1 MRKILVADDESTLR
15 MLIVDSI
22 EDLGFRVDEASD
34 GKEALEKIENN
45 DYDLIILDYMMP
57 NMTGV
62 EVLDC
67 LTDEKKKE
75 AIILM
80 LTAKTQEKDQQ
91 VALESG
97 VDYFMA
103 KPFSPIKLYSLV
115 EEILND

>member
-1 MRKILVADDESTLR
+1 MKKILVADDESILR

-22 EDLGFRVDEASD
+22 EDLGFQVDEAND
-34 GKEALEKIENN
+34 GKEALGKIQNN
-45 DYDLIILDYMMP
+45 EYDLIILDYMMP

-67 LTDEKKKE
+67 LTEEKKKDS
-75 AIILM
+75 IILM
-80 LTAKTQEKDQQ
+80 LTAKTQEKDKKI
-91 VALESG
+91 ALEAG

-103 KPFSPIKLYSLV
+103 KPFSPIKLCSFV